1 MCNGYRKMLND
12 NGYPRAEKEVVEKT
26 KDVLL
31 TKEGKEG
38 KAQSPELSEGQS
50 LRSMGSKLAQDFQ
63 APKAKAKPKVR
74 TRTESSSCNFMKTCR
89 SLQAAPLQAEAEDSK
104 TAASSVTAAEK
115 SEPSKDVEWT
125 AEQQQA
131 LEKALQRHPA
141 SLDKNER
148 WKLIAA
154 EVPGKTKAQCVERFK
169 FLREQLSKASG

>member
-1 MCNGYRKMLND
+1 MGGRWSLITKMLND
-12 NGYPRAEKEVVEKT
+12 SGYPRAEKEVVEKT
-26 KDVLL
+26 K
-31 TKEGKEG
+31 
-38 KAQSPELSEGQS
+38 ELSEGQS
-50 LRSMGSKLAQDFQ
+50 LRSMGSKLASDFQ
-63 APKAKAKPKVR
+63 APKAKAKPK
-74 TRTESSSCNFMKTCR
+74 
-89 SLQAAPLQAEAEDSK
+89 AAPLQAEAEDSK
-104 TAASSVTAAEK
+104 TAARSATSAEK

-169 FLREQLSKASG
+169 FLREQLSKAKN